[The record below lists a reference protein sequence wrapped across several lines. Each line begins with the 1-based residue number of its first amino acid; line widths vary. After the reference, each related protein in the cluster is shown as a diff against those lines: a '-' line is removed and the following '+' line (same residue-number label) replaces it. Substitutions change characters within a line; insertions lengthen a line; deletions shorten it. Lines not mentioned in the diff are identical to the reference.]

1 MSGSPSLAATRSA
14 RRRRLHPLRHTESD
28 RDLAYL
34 IRTPLR
40 FQRNERGSAR
50 RLHRRRPV
58 ARSQDLVQSAPAV
71 PAAGRRRW
79 IRCTPRREGYK
90 LSANYVAGRQ
100 LARPARKRSAVGPR
114 RTNRKYRGAN
124 RSHHAGD
131 AISLICRSRST
142 LRRSRCRSGHLT
154 ITRSEVH
161 CPNCVRFS

>member
-34 IRTPLR
+34 IRTLLR
-40 FQRNERGSAR
+40 FSAQQERGSAR
-50 RLHRRRPV
+50 RLHRRQPV

-90 LSANYVAGRQ
+90 LSANYVAGDSWRAR
-100 LARPARKRSAVGPR
+100 LASVQRSVRAGPTESTVARIAVITPVTPSASFAGQDQHYGDPA
-114 RTNRKYRGAN
+114 
-124 RSHHAGD
+124 AG
-131 AISLICRSRST
+131 LVT
-142 LRRSRCRSGHLT
+142 
-154 ITRSEVH
+154 
-161 CPNCVRFS
+161 